1 MNQNKYNVEFTMNI
15 YDSSSDEL
23 KDCLTGLC
31 ADLSLDEDEETN
43 DKGKIIKIRLCTD
56 DPHLVFDT
64 CSQFGRLKSV
74 KISEVQTYGT
84 Q

>member
-1 MNQNKYNVEFTMNI
+1 MSQNKYNVEFTMHI

-23 KDCLTGLC
+23 KDCLAGLC
-31 ADLSLDEDEETN
+31 ADLSLDEGEEN
-43 DKGKIIKIRLCTD
+43 NGKGKIIKIHLRTD

-74 KISEVQTYGT
+74 KIEEIKEG
-84 Q
+84 